1 MSLIGLFE
9 LFFLLALMHFLTLR
23 RALAESLI
31 LNLDRRHRFLFTL
44 VFLYDFEID
53 LFPLIDIWQANLL
66 ILLQEDRSPIA

>member
-9 LFFLLALMHFLTLR
+9 LLFLLALMHFLTLR

-31 LNLDRRHRFLFTL
+31 LNLDRCHRFLFTL

-53 LFPLIDIWQANLL
+53 LFPVIDIWQANLL
-66 ILLQEDRSPIA
+66 TLLLWYRSSIA